1 MSKTFHGPIRGVI
14 SISACIS
21 NTLFWAMPIL
31 VVSGFK
37 LLLPV
42 KSWQKGC
49 TRVLNYFAGCWVG
62 CNKTIQ
68 RMFHRV
74 KWDIRGLENLP
85 RDGWYLLLAN
95 HQSWVDIV
103 VLQNIFHRHI
113 PFLKF
118 FLKKELFWYPV
129 IGLCWWALDF
139 PFIKRYSPKFL
150 AKNPHLKGKD
160 IETTRKACNKF
171 RQLPVTVMNFVEGTR
186 FTREKHAGLKSP
198 YTNLLRP
205 RAAGIA
211 LVISGLSDKLHRIID
226 VTIVYPGKV
235 KGFWPF
241 ACGEIGE
248 IKVHIEA
255 LPVAEDL
262 IGDYAADRKF
272 RVRFQDWLNRLWQE
286 KDRRIDR
293 MLGHP
298 GKAPGPSHRPVPEV
312 AHRVPEA
319 MHT

>member
-14 SISACIS
+14 SISACFF
-21 NTLFWAMPIL
+21 NTLFWAVPIL

-42 KSWQKGC
+42 KSWHKGC

-62 CNKTIQ
+62 GNKTIQ

-85 RDGWYLLLAN
+85 RDGWYLVLAN

-103 VLQNIFHRHI
+103 VLQNIFHRRI

-139 PFIKRYSPKFL
+139 PFIKRYTAKFL
-150 AKNPHLKGKD
+150 AQNPHLKGKD
-160 IETTRKACNKF
+160 IETTLKACNKF
-171 RQLPVTVMNFVEGTR
+171 SQLPVSVMNFVEGTR

-226 VTIVYPGKV
+226 VTIVYPGNV

-255 LPVAEDL
+255 LPVTEDL
-262 IGDYAADRKF
+262 VGDYAADRKF
-272 RVRFQDWLNRLWQE
+272 RVRFQGWLNQRWEE
-286 KDRRIDR
+286 KDHRIDR

-298 GKAPGPSHRPVPEV
+298 AFEPEPFLSPEEQRAAEPAKA
-312 AHRVPEA
+312 
-319 MHT
+319 